1 MTEDESD
8 YVLAKL
14 AVSFPSKRLSA
25 EEVHNW
31 TSNLA
36 PFGFDQA
43 VKAAKRVEDNCK
55 FWPSWAEFR
64 EHLGA
69 SKETE
74 IYRPLLSEGEASS
87 REESRERLRE
97 IRESLQR

>member
-14 AVSFPSKRLSA
+14 SVSFPSKRLSA

-31 TSNLA
+31 TSNLS
-36 PFGFDQA
+36 PFDFDQA
-43 VKAAKRVEDNCK
+43 MAAAKSVEDNCK

-69 SKETE
+69 SRKTE
-74 IYRPLLSEGEASS
+74 IYRPALGAGQGLS
-87 REESRERLRE
+87 REESVKRLGE
-97 IRESLQR
+97 VRESLQ

>member
-1 MTEDESD
+1 MTEDEAD

-14 AVSFPSKRLSA
+14 SVSFPSKRLST

-31 TSNLA
+31 ASNLA
-36 PFGFDQA
+36 PFDFDQA
-43 VKAAKRVEDNCK
+43 LKAAKSVEDSCK

-69 SKETE
+69 CRETE
-74 IYRPLLSEGEASS
+74 IYRPALGRGESLRSDEVVALI
-87 REESRERLRE
+87 REA
-97 IRESLQR
+97 RESLK

>member
-14 AVSFPSKRLSA
+14 ALSFPSKKLST

-31 TSNLA
+31 ASNLA
-36 PFGFDQA
+36 PFDFDQA
-43 VKAAKRVEDNCK
+43 TVAAKSVEDNCK

-64 EHLGA
+64 EHLLA
-69 SKETE
+69 CRKIE
-74 IYRPLLSEGEASS
+74 IYRPALGAGRPLSK
-87 REESRERLRE
+87 EESAERLRG
-97 IRESLQR
+97 IRESLQ